1 MSDATPPPP
10 LQQEPADQPAPPPYP
25 QYGEVAAQAGLTPQP
40 YGAAEQPGPVGHIRG
55 TGFAILL
62 TIVTLGIY
70 SWYWWYKTHEELKAN
85 TGQGIGGPLA
95 LVLAI
100 LVSVVMPFITSSE
113 VGNIYTRRGQAAP
126 VSAMT
131 GLWYF
136 PGMFIIVGPFI
147 WFIKTNGAIND
158 YWRSLGATG

>member
-1 MSDATPPPP
+1 MT
-10 LQQEPADQPAPPPYP
+10 
-25 QYGEVAAQAGLTPQP
+25 
-40 YGAAEQPGPVGHIRG
+40 
-55 TGFAILL
+55 F
-62 TIVTLGIY
+62 GIY
-70 SWYWWYKTHEELKAN
+70 GWYWWYKTHEELKAH

-100 LVSVVMPFITSSE
+100 LVSIVMPFISSSE
-113 VGNIYTRRGQAAP
+113 IGNIYTRRGQPAP

-147 WFIKTNGAIND
+147 WFIKTNGALND